1 MEATM
6 AHVASIS
13 AKSQPKQDLGGDK
26 APLKP
31 LAEIAASTI
40 PFHPIANI
48 FRLLE
53 GDEFEELVK
62 DVRANGLVQPIIL
75 YEEKILDG
83 RNRYRACL
91 KSGVAPIF
99 NTFSGDDPV
108 AYVIST
114 NVRRRHMTPKRKQE
128 ALAKLFKLK
137 PELSARQAANLVGAS
152 PTTASETR
160 KKLVKQG
167 DVSKLDTSVDTKG
180 RRQPRSKNSTSKS
193 KSNPVADDRPEPKG
207 GQSASTQS
215 PTPVEIKSPPTA
227 APAARKHPMVCEAV
241 DRLVEALGA
250 IQFVDAVRELT
261 QDERKALSSRVDTA
275 RRYLGQL
282 KEVLQPARAVS

>member
-1 MEATM
+1 VRRSGADD
-6 AHVASIS
+6 S
-13 AKSQPKQDLGGDK
+13 GDK
-26 APLKP
+26 TPLQP

-48 FRLLE
+48 FPLLKD
-53 GDEFEELVK
+53 DEFEELVK

-114 NVRRRHMTPKRKQE
+114 NVRRRHMTSRQKQE

-137 PELSARQAANLVGAS
+137 PELSARQAAKLVGAS

-160 KKLVKQG
+160 KKLGKQG
-167 DVSKLDTSVDTKG
+167 DVSNLDTSVDTKG
-180 RRQPRSKNSTSKS
+180 RRQPRSKNSTPKS
-193 KSNPVADDRPEPKG
+193 KSSPVADDRPEPKG

-215 PTPVEIKSPPTA
+215 LTPVEVESPPTPPPPFPATDPLA
-227 APAARKHPMVCEAV
+227 ANTVINGAPKLDSLAWLEATDTERQRFVSEVGLVALFGAATPQ
-241 DRLVEALGA
+241 LVAGYRDQLLGLLGA
-250 IQFVDAVRELT
+250 AT
-261 QDERKALSSRVDTA
+261 
-275 RRYLGQL
+275 
-282 KEVLQPARAVS
+282 